1 MIQKDHAARGV
12 AVMIAAQAVF
22 GLTDALQKWLMDSVP
37 LMLVVWSR
45 FAVFLLFLGPL
56 ILRRPA
62 HVTAA
67 PARGLQI
74 LRGCAMLGATVFTA
88 AALIR
93 MPLATVTV
101 LGFVG
106 PFIVTA
112 LSALIL
118 KENVGWRRWTAIAV
132 GFAGMLIVVRPRAG
146 SASVGWPALLVLAAT
161 LCWSTGVIT
170 TRRIAGRTD
179 ASTMLVWQAIT
190 GFVLS
195 LPFALATWKT
205 PTALETGWLVVN
217 GCVNLGGQ
225 WLIVR
230 ALQLAPVATI
240 APLAYTVL
248 VWATLLGW
256 LVFGALP
263 DGWTL
268 AGAAVIIGSGL
279 YVWWR
284 EQVRARAA
292 RNAGEG

>member
-1 MIQKDHAARGV
+1 MIQRDHPARGV
-12 AVMIAAQAVF
+12 AIMIASQAVF
-22 GLTDALQKWLMDSVP
+22 GMTDALQKWLMDSVP
-37 LMLVVWSR
+37 LMIVVWSR
-45 FAVFLLFLGPL
+45 FAIFLLFLGPL

-88 AALIR
+88 AALVR

-101 LGFVG
+101 LAFVG

-118 KENVGWRRWTAIAV
+118 KESVGWRRWTAIAV
-132 GFAGMLIVVRPRAG
+132 GFAGMLIVVRPGA
-146 SASVGWPALLVLAAT
+146 AQATVGWAALFVLGGT
-161 LCWSTGVIT
+161 LCWSTGVII

-179 ASTMLVWQAIT
+179 AATMLVWQAIT
-190 GFVLS
+190 GFALS

-205 PTALETGWLVVN
+205 PTLAETAWLAVN

-230 ALQLAPVATI
+230 ALQMTPVATL
-240 APLAYTVL
+240 APLTYTVL

-256 LVFGALP
+256 LVFGSLP

-268 AGAAVIIGSGL
+268 VGAAVIIGSGL

-284 EQVRARAA
+284 EQVLARAA
-292 RNAGEG
+292 RNAGQG